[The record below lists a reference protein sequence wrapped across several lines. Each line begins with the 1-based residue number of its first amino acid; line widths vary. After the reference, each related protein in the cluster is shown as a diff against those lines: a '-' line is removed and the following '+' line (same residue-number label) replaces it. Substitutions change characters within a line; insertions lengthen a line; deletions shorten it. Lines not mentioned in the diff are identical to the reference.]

1 MVYKT
6 TRRRSVSRFA
16 KETTFPSERY
26 IKEVTFLSTKIESYT
41 KGSGLNL
48 GAEPVGIIVE

>member
-6 TRRRSVSRFA
+6 TRMRFVSRFA

-26 IKEVTFLSTKIESYT
+26 IKEVTFLSKKVYKRLRIE
-41 KGSGLNL
+41 
-48 GAEPVGIIVE
+48 P

>member
-6 TRRRSVSRFA
+6 TRICSVSRFA